1 MNKKIT
7 FPELI
12 DLVSQSNG
20 TTKKT
25 SESFVKE
32 FFAAIEQALED
43 GETVKIRRF
52 GVFKV
57 SKVEAR
63 KSVHVGTG
71 E

>member
-32 FFAAIEQALED
+32 FFAAIYNPQNEMLSPF
-43 GETVKIRRF
+43 ETKCMI
-52 GVFKV
+52 
-57 SKVEAR
+57 S
-63 KSVHVGTG
+63 
-71 E
+71 